1 MVSSPTRK
9 PGFGLGLR
17 TPHYSDFL
25 TAPQAVD
32 WLEIISDNYM
42 VPGGKPL
49 AMLDA
54 LRERY
59 PMVMH
64 GVSLSIGSVAG
75 PDGAYLRQL
84 KTLADRVQPMWI
96 SDHLCWTG
104 VHGKQLHD
112 LLPLPYTDEAL
123 RTVVRNVQQVQ
134 DALGRQILLEN
145 VSSYVEF
152 SHSHL
157 SEWAFVRQ
165 VCEEADCLLLLDLN
179 NIHVSAVNHGFDAL
193 EYLQHMPADRVA
205 QIHLAGHTDHGDHLV
220 DTHDHPIADP
230 VWALYRAALQQLGP
244 VPTMIERDDH
254 IPPLAELLAE
264 LDVARVIAAEAF
276 TQPVAHPVAK
286 ALTWAQAA

>member
-9 PGFGLGLR
+9 PSFGLGLR

-25 TAPQAVD
+25 AAQQAVD

-75 PDGAYLRQL
+75 PDPAYLRQL

-152 SHSHL
+152 SHSHW

-179 NIHVSAVNHGFDAL
+179 NIHVSAVNHGFEAL
-193 EYLQHMPADRVA
+193 EYLQHMPGDRVA

-264 LDVARVIAAEAF
+264 LDVARSIA
-276 TQPVAHPVAK
+276 TQTAAK
-286 ALTWAQAA
+286 ALPWAQAA